1 MLNKKTFV
9 ASIVAMV
16 LGFGSTGIAFGQSI
30 DYKITKG
37 GSAKMANNLIL
48 KRSDTALLLV
58 DHQVG
63 LLSGVR
69 DIGTAELSSNVAAL
83 AKAAKILGVPVIV
96 TNVGPGDMWGPLI
109 PELAKELPGVNI
121 IQRTAV
127 NAWDDPKV
135 VEAVKATG
143 RKQILV
149 AGISLEVCA
158 ALPAMSAYEQG
169 YDTRVVLDAS
179 GTFNQAKR
187 QSGIQRLTV
196 AGIPLT
202 DYATASVELL
212 GDNADPKSGE
222 VYGAMNMSFAN
233 IVWQLNTAA
242 KASVANK

>member
-1 MLNKKTFV
+1 
-9 ASIVAMV
+9 MV
-16 LGFGSTGIAFGQSI
+16 LGFGSTGTVFSQSI
-30 DYKITKG
+30 DYKNTKG
-37 GSAKMANNLIL
+37 GSTKMTNSLIL
-48 KRSDTALLLV
+48 KRSDTVLLLV

-69 DIGTAELSSNVAAL
+69 DIGTAELSNNVAAL
-83 AKAAKILGVPVIV
+83 AKAAKILGIPVIV

>member
-1 MLNKKTFV
+1 MSSSSL
-9 ASIVAMV
+9 
-16 LGFGSTGIAFGQSI
+16 
-30 DYKITKG
+30 
-37 GSAKMANNLIL
+37 L
-48 KRSDTALLLV
+48 KRSDTVLLLV

-69 DIGTAELSSNVAAL
+69 DIGTAELANNVAAL
-83 AKAAKILGVPVIV
+83 AKAANILGVPVIV
-96 TNVGPGDMWGPLI
+96 TNVGPGDLWGPLI
-109 PELAKELPGVNI
+109 PELASEIGDTKV

-143 RKQILV
+143 RKQILI

-169 YDTRVVLDAS
+169 YDARVVLDAS

-187 QSGIQRLTV
+187 QAGIQRLTV
-196 AGIPLT
+196 TGIPLT
-202 DYATASVELL
+202 DYGTASVELL
-212 GDNADPKSGE
+212 GDNADPKSGD

-233 IVWQLNTAA
+233 IVWQLNSAA
-242 KASVANK
+242 KASG